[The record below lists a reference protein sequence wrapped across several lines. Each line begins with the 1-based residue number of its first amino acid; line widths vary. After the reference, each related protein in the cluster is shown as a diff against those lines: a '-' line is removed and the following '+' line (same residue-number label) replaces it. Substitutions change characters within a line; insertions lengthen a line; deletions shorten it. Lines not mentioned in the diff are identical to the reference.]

1 MMESKQPELNINNLI
16 NIAFDLCCR
25 RNDLSDEDWKKA
37 KEKAKEDAIKEVKPF
52 VEYHLKQHA
61 TAAVSAGISAIGI
74 RACRQR
80 AADRHLGHPVHEE
93 ADFGRGLY
101 QKHDRSGKSK
111 AGERF
116 IVCFENR

>member
-25 RNDLSDEDWKKA
+25 RNNLSDEDWKKA

-74 RACRQR
+74 KELAT
-80 AADRHLGHPVHEE
+80 
-93 ADFGRGLY
+93 
-101 QKHDRSGKSK
+101 QKFSSELVDSAQQIGSK
-111 AGERF
+111 W
-116 IVCFENR
+116 

>member
-25 RNDLSDEDWKKA
+25 RNNLSDEDWKKA

-74 RACRQR
+74 KE
-80 AADRHLGHPVHEE
+80 LHPVYEE